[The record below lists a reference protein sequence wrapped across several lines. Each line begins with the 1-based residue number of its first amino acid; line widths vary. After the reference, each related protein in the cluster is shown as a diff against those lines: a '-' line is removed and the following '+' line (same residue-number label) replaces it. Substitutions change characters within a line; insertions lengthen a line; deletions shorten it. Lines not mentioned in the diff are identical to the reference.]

1 MNRFLRSALFP
12 VVVITLIVWLGT
24 QTLMNNHS
32 KSKRETLSSLY
43 DTVQNNSGSA
53 DLLIGADATHP
64 TVAGHIA
71 AGRAMAQG
79 ELSTIG
85 Y

>member
-43 DTVQNNSGSA
+43 
-53 DLLIGADATHP
+53 ATP
-64 TVAGHIA
+64 IEVLRASD
-71 AGRAMAQG
+71 GRIVVVGQPEEEVSYHAHRPR
-79 ELSTIG
+79 
-85 Y
+85 